1 MENILLAWSGGKDS
15 ALALH
20 ETREAGELDVA
31 ALLTTVSE
39 DYDRVS
45 MHGVRRELL
54 ESQARAIGYPLEPVL
69 IPRTCT
75 NEAYEALM
83 WSVLE
88 KWAGRGVT
96 GVAFGD
102 LFLEDIRAYRER
114 NLDLMGMEAVFPL
127 WGSDTA
133 LLARRFIEL
142 GFRAIVTC
150 VDSEALDGSFV
161 GRDYDEQFLRDLPS
175 SVDPCGEN
183 GEFHTF
189 VYDGPLFPEPLDVV
203 RGEVVVRENRF
214 HFCDLETKQKELRHS
229 AFICVLD
236 R

>member
-1 MENILLAWSGGKDS
+1 MKKILLAWSGGKDS
-15 ALALH
+15 SLALH
-20 ETREAGELDVA
+20 KIREGGELNVA

-54 ESQARAIGYPLEPVL
+54 EIQVRALGYPLETVL
-69 IPRTCT
+69 IPKTST
-75 NEAYEALM
+75 NETYEARM
-83 WSVLE
+83 RTVLE
-88 KWAGRGVT
+88 KWARRGVT

-114 NLDLMGMEAVFPL
+114 NLDQVGMEALFPL

-133 LLARRFIEL
+133 GLARRFVDL

-150 VDSEALDGSFV
+150 VDGEALSGEFV
-161 GRDYDEQFLRDLPS
+161 GREYDEQFLRDLPD

-189 VYDGPLFPEPLDVV
+189 VYDGPLFPEPLNIV
-203 RGEVVVRENRF
+203 RGQVVLREDRF
-214 HFCDLETKQKELRHS
+214 YFCDLETG
-229 AFICVLD
+229 FF
-236 R
+236 

>member
-1 MENILLAWSGGKDS
+1 MRQKVLLAWSGGKDS

-20 ETREAGELDVA
+20 EIQRADEVSVA

-54 ESQARAIGYPLEPVL
+54 EKQARAIGYPLETVL
-69 IPRTCT
+69 IPKTST
-75 NEAYEALM
+75 SETYEARMRIL
-83 WSVLE
+83 LE
-88 KWAGRGVT
+88 KWAQRGVT
-96 GVAFGD
+96 GVVFGD

-114 NLDLMGMEAVFPL
+114 NLDRVGMEAIFPL
-127 WGSDTA
+127 WGSDTTA
-133 LLARRFIEL
+133 LARRFIDL

-150 VDSEALDGSFV
+150 VDGEPLDGAFA
-161 GRDYDEQFLRDLPS
+161 GRDYDEQFLRDLPA

-189 VYDGPLFPEPLDVV
+189 VYDGPLFPEPIDVV
-203 RGEVVVRENRF
+203 RGEVVLRENRF
-214 HFCDLETKQKELRHS
+214 YFCDLLPG
-229 AFICVLD
+229 I
-236 R
+236 

>member
-1 MENILLAWSGGKDS
+1 MKQTILLAWSGGKDS

-20 ETREAGELDVA
+20 EIREGGELNVA
-31 ALLTTVSE
+31 ALLTTVGE

-54 ESQARAIGYPLEPVL
+54 ESQARALGYPLEIVL
-69 IPRTCT
+69 IPTTAT
-75 NEAYEALM
+75 NETYEARMRVL
-83 WSVLE
+83 LE
-88 KWAGRGVT
+88 KWARRGVT

-114 NLDLMGMEAVFPL
+114 NLDQVGVEAIFPL
-127 WGSDTA
+127 WGSDTTA
-133 LLARRFIEL
+133 LARRFIDL

-150 VDSEALDGSFV
+150 VDSEALDGAFA
-161 GRDYDEQFLRDLPS
+161 GRDYDEQFLRDLPA

-189 VYDGPLFPEPLDVV
+189 VYDGPLFPEPLDIF
-203 RGEVVVRENRF
+203 RGEVVLRENRF
-214 HFCDLETKQKELRHS
+214 HFCDLETR
-229 AFICVLD
+229 FF
-236 R
+236 